1 MKEYLCNI
9 CNIMFYNKQ
18 SLDRHQNKKVKCNIK
33 TEYKCNDCNKCFK
46 QKKNLIDHQ
55 EKDICNNKI
64 KLIDEKSKIDNKNI
78 INNETIIEIL
88 LNEDEDKVFLLKALG
103 LTITDNEIN
112 KILLSKISINA
123 KVDIIKNNI
132 NKSSNLSNSILNS
145 NNTIN
150 TNNININN
158 FGNENVDY
166 LTTKYFENL
175 LLNNHGKDSFLKLS
189 NEIYLNKEQ
198 LNNNTIKIDNLN
210 NKYCKIIEN
219 NKWIT
224 TTKDSALQKIFLK
237 VSNIILL
244 IMDDIKDTVPE
255 KRRKIIEDYLNKDFE
270 DKYIKE
276 TISDFILNIYNFDNN
291 TV

>member
-1 MKEYLCNI
+1 
-9 CNIMFYNKQ
+9 MFYNKQ
-18 SLDRHQNKKVKCNIK
+18 SLTRHQSKKIKCNLK
-33 TEYKCNDCNKCFK
+33 TEYKCNNCNKCFK

-55 EKDICNNKI
+55 DKNICNNKI
-64 KLIDEKSKIDNKNI
+64 KLVDKKNIIDNKHI

-88 LNEDEDKVFLLKALG
+88 LNEDEDKIFLLKALG
-103 LTITDNEIN
+103 LAISDTEIN

-132 NKSSNLSNSILNS
+132 NKSSNLNNSILNS
-145 NNTIN
+145 NNTINTNTN

-244 IMDDIKDTVPE
+244 ILDDIKDTVPE

-270 DKYIKE
+270 DQYIKE
-276 TISDFILNIYNFDNN
+276 TISDFILNIYNFN
-291 TV
+291 TTEVN